1 MSFYFLELHQV
12 LTHLQ
17 WIVKVVQ
24 SCLTLCD
31 PMDYTVLGILQARIL
46 EWVAFPTPGNLSN
59 PGIEPRSPALQVVS
73 LPAEPQGKPKNTGVG
88 SLSLLQQG
96 VKPGSPALH
105 VLSLPTELSVKPLQ
119 WILEENASSG
129 RKGKD
134 PLKCARDFCFSQQ
147 GLLQG
152 EAIFPEPDLPGGRE
166 VPTPGQSS
174 YAVPPMGGEWELRS
188 SSQGHGPGPPAHQ
201 KTETW

>member
-17 WIVKVVQ
+17 WIVKVAQ

-46 EWVAFPTPGNLSN
+46 EWVAFPSPGNLSN
-59 PGIEPRSPALQVVS
+59 PGIEPRSPALQVDS

-96 VKPGSPALH
+96 IKPGSPALQVH
-105 VLSLPTELSVKPLQ
+105 SLPSELSGKPLQ

-134 PLKCARDFCFSQQ
+134 HFEMCQRPLFFSTRSAARRSY
-147 GLLQG
+147 
-152 EAIFPEPDLPGGRE
+152 FPRAWL
-166 VPTPGQSS
+166 
-174 YAVPPMGGEWELRS
+174 
-188 SSQGHGPGPPAHQ
+188 
-201 KTETW
+201 TWGKGSTNSRPV